1 MAEYISLL
9 LNINLLFFSF
19 SFAIA
24 FSKISGNDFKFRQRI
39 KALESIFSFSST
51 GKKSKSKIDE
61 NKRKFI
67 ESVSFFIV
75 LISFTILTVFYL
87 IMFYDYILNN
97 YDDRFWYVFRLIF
110 SPFVFLI
117 IPLFL
122 PSILENF
129 LYGFFKYEF
138 GKTNTTNPNLY
149 KYSFAFDWI
158 WVLILLTILTLFVS
172 WEVDIVWLGLL
183 IIELVL
189 LIIIG
194 KIFSS
199 KRSKLI

>member
-19 SFAIA
+19 SYALAI
-24 FSKISGNDFKFRQRI
+24 SKISGNDFKFRQRI
-39 KALESIFSFSST
+39 KALESIFSLFKSV
-51 GKKSKSKIDE
+51 KKSENKIDE

-67 ESVSFFIV
+67 ESISFFII
-75 LISFTILTVFYL
+75 LISFTILTVFYFL
-87 IMFYDYILNN
+87 MFYDFILNN

-110 SPFVFLI
+110 TPFVFLI

-122 PSILENF
+122 PSILENL

-138 GKTNTTNPNLY
+138 GKSNTANPKLY
-149 KYSFAFDWI
+149 RYSFAFDWI
-158 WVLILLTILTLFVS
+158 WVLVILTILSLFVS
-172 WEVDIVWLGLL
+172 WEVDIVWLSLL
-183 IIELVL
+183 ILELIL
-189 LIIIG
+189 LIIIA

-199 KRSKLI
+199 KKSKLI